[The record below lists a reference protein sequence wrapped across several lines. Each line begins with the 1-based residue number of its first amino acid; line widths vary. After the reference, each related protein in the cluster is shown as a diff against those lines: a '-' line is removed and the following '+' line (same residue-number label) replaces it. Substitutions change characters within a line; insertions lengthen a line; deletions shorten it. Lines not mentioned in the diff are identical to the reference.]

1 VVRHSPLLEQVGQCP
16 KVISGKRIE
25 PATINAHS
33 LWRVMIGWFLLSF
46 FFPGNLGAGLITFPT
61 IFVTFAVGFV
71 SFAAGFVTFAESQ
84 RLGP

>member
-1 VVRHSPLLEQVGQCP
+1 VAGDDWVVF
-16 KVISGKRIE
+16 
-25 PATINAHS
+25 A
-33 LWRVMIGWFLLSF
+33 FF

>member
-1 VVRHSPLLEQVGQCP
+1 
-16 KVISGKRIE
+16 
-25 PATINAHS
+25 
-33 LWRVMIGWFLLSF
+33 MIGWFLLSF